1 MNTNFLLNSL
11 PNLSPEE
18 FAYLKNLMADLSP
31 EKQQTFI
38 TIYRGDRK
46 DAQTVLLLAIIGF
59 FGVAGVHR
67 FVLGQVGMGILYFF
81 TGGLC
86 LIGTIV
92 DLVNHRT
99 LADEYNRQAAMK
111 ALHITRMMGGDA

>member
-1 MNTNFLLNSL
+1 MNTNFLFNSL

-18 FAYLKNLMADLSP
+18 FAFLKNLMADLSP
-31 EKQQTFI
+31 EKQQTFM
-38 TIYRGDRK
+38 TIYRGGRK
-46 DAQTVLLLAIIGF
+46 DTQTVLLLTIIGF

-67 FVLGQVGMGILYFF
+67 FVLGQIGMGILYFF

-92 DLVNHRT
+92 DLVNHRN
-99 LADEYNRQAAMK
+99 LADEYNRQTAMK
-111 ALHITRMMGGDA
+111 ALQIVNMMGDE